1 MPHIGQM
8 HARPAGGMIV
18 GARDASGRVRL
29 KLRISPHGAHN
40 VGVAQRPG
48 SKHWADDDARVRA
61 GGAAQ
66 GATMRCRAW
75 MLLGVLASLFCLPG
89 RGLAQAK
96 VAPSLAGVIDI
107 HAHAAPQTGALNFQ
121 RQFDAIQAAQIAKIY
136 GMRGIVLKE
145 HTTET
150 ASWAYLVSQVVPGV
164 EVFGGIVLNRYVG
177 GMNPAAVEAMA
188 LTRGGLGKVVYMPT
202 MDAEYR
208 NEGQPGRVAISRGGR
223 LLPETQEVLKVIA
236 KHNLGLSTGHVS
248 PAEVL
253 MLIRAAR
260 AVGVNKIY
268 VQHPN
273 HGGLVMSMT
282 QLKEAA
288 REGAMIEVVTSGEGL
303 TGGPSGRGVRAVVD
317 AENPTMDYGPQKIAD
332 IRALGPANIILST
345 DLGQP
350 GRVNYAEAYQMAI
363 AVLLKEGFTQAEIDL
378 MTKTNPARFLGLQ

>member
-1 MPHIGQM
+1 M
-8 HARPAGGMIV
+8 R
-18 GARDASGRVRL
+18 
-29 KLRISPHGAHN
+29 LRIQVP
-40 VGVAQRPG
+40 
-48 SKHWADDDARVRA
+48 
-61 GGAAQ
+61 
-66 GATMRCRAW
+66 
-75 MLLGVLASLFCLPG
+75 LGVLASLFCLPSI
-89 RGLAQAK
+89 GLAQAK
-96 VAPSLAGVIDI
+96 TAPSLAGVIDI

-121 RQFDAIQAAQIAKIY
+121 RQFDAIQAAQIARIY

-150 ASWAYLVSQVVPGV
+150 ASWAYLVSQMVPGV

-177 GMNPAAVEAMA
+177 GMNASAVEAMA
-188 LTRGGLGKVVYMPT
+188 LTRGGRGKVVYMPT

-208 NEGQPGRVAISRGGR
+208 NEGQPGRVAVSRNGR
-223 LLPETQEVLKVIA
+223 LLPETLDVLEAVA

-260 AVGVNKIY
+260 AAGVIKIY

-273 HGGLVMSMT
+273 HGGLVMSMA
-282 QLKEAA
+282 QMKEAV
-288 REGAMIEVVTSGEGL
+288 REGALIEMVTSGEGL
-303 TGGPSGRGVRAVVD
+303 TGGPAGRGVPAVVN

-332 IRALGPANIILST
+332 IRAIGPANIILST

-350 GRVNYAEAYQMAI
+350 ARVNYAEAYEMAI

>member
-1 MPHIGQM
+1 
-8 HARPAGGMIV
+8 
-18 GARDASGRVRL
+18 
-29 KLRISPHGAHN
+29 
-40 VGVAQRPG
+40 
-48 SKHWADDDARVRA
+48 
-61 GGAAQ
+61 
-66 GATMRCRAW
+66 
-75 MLLGVLASLFCLPG
+75 
-89 RGLAQAK
+89 
-96 VAPSLAGVIDI
+96 
-107 HAHAAPQTGALNFQ
+107 
-121 RQFDAIQAAQIAKIY
+121 
-136 GMRGIVLKE
+136 
-145 HTTET
+145 
-150 ASWAYLVSQVVPGV
+150 
-164 EVFGGIVLNRYVG
+164 
-177 GMNPAAVEAMA
+177 MA

-208 NEGQPGRVAISRGGR
+208 NEGQPGRVAVSRGGR

-273 HGGLVMSMT
+273 HSGMPMSMT

-303 TGGPSGRGVRAVVD
+303 TGGPPVKGVPAVVNG
-317 AENPTMDYGPQKIAD
+317 ENPTMDYGPQKIAD